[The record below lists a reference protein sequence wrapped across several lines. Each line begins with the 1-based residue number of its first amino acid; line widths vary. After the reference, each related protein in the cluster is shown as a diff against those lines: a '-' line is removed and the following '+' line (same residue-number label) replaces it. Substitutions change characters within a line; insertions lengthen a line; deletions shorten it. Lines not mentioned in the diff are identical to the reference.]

1 MKYNLTNESHIDTN
15 EIEPILDKFI
25 PYAQQKM
32 GFNRPPNLF
41 LTSDE
46 ANALDPLGKTAY
58 FNPENDQIVIYTD
71 NRHIKDVLRS
81 IGHELVHFTQRCN
94 GELGDASGA
103 AEDGYA
109 QKDSHLR
116 DMEKQAYQTGNM
128 VFRDFEDNY
137 KKQREGVMEES
148 KKGKTHDPYEHEGW
162 YEDKKKD
169 RAKELYDLMLNKF
182 GLKTKKKTLKD

>member
-1 MKYNLTNESHIDTN
+1 MSYKLSNESQIDTE
-15 EIEPILDKFI
+15 EIKPLLDVFI
-25 PYAQQKM
+25 PYAQKKM

-41 LTSDE
+41 LISDQS
-46 ANALDPLGKTAY
+46 NADDPLGKTAY
-58 FNPENDQIVIYTD
+58 FDPQSDGITIFTD
-71 NRHIKDVLRS
+71 GRHVKDILRS
-81 IGHELVHFTQRCN
+81 IGHELVHFTQHCEGRLN
-94 GELGDASGA
+94 AEGA
-103 AEDGYA
+103 GEDGYA
-109 QKDSHLR
+109 QKDDHLR
-116 DMEKQAYQTGNM
+116 DMEKEAMLTGNM